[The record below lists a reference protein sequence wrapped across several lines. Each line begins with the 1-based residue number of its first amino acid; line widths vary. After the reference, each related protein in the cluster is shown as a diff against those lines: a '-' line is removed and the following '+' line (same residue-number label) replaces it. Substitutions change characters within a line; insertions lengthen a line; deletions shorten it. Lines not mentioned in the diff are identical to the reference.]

1 MFCSSCGAKND
12 ADSKFCGGCG
22 SAMGEVKAPKAA
34 KSPKPEG
41 GASPVA
47 GLVAKFTKLGRPI
60 QIGAAAALVLVVV
73 LAVVV
78 FAKGGPTEKTV
89 ENYLITAADLG
100 EINNQ
105 EHDLTDF
112 TSNGIFSSDCSASDH
127 LKAVLGKGN
136 SWGNAGF
143 EESDDNQNSF
153 WITEQIIG
161 FDTEA
166 QVDDVLD
173 AVDAGAGDSDCDFSV
188 STSTLF
194 FTSPYDS
201 AENLSDAGLPGNG
214 FLVKNDTTMTMGTS
228 TVTSKGSYV
237 FAKRGNVL
245 AVMSIYQGD
254 TSFDDNITTYSDL
267 IDIAKTVLNRFN
279 G

>member
-1 MFCSSCGAKND
+1 
-12 ADSKFCGGCG
+12 
-22 SAMGEVKAPKAA
+22 MGEVKAPKAA
-34 KSPKPEG
+34 KAAKPEG

-73 LAVVV
+73 VAVVV

-89 ENYLITAADLG
+89 DNYLITAADLG
-100 EINNQ
+100 DINNQ
-105 EHDLTDF
+105 DHDPTDF
-112 TSNGIFSSDCSASDH
+112 TDSAIFNSDCSASDD
-127 LKAVLGKGN
+127 LGAALGKGN

-166 QVDDVLD
+166 QVDDVLA
-173 AVDAGAGDSDCDFSV
+173 AVDSGAGDSDCDYASY
-188 STSTLF
+188 TSTLTY
-194 FTSPYDS
+194 TSPYDS
-201 AENLSDAGLPGNG
+201 AEKLGDVELPGNG
-214 FLVKNDTTMTMGTS
+214 LLVQNDTSMTMGTT

-254 TSFDDNITTYSDL
+254 TSFDENITTYSDL

>member
-34 KSPKPEG
+34 KG
-41 GASPVA
+41 GSPVA
-47 GLVAKFTKLGRPI
+47 GVVTKFKKLGKPI

-89 ENYLITAADLG
+89 DNYLITAEDLG
-100 EINNQ
+100 DINNQ
-105 EHDLTDF
+105 DHDPTDF
-112 TSNGIFSSDCSASDH
+112 TDSAIFNSDCSANEDLAS
-127 LKAVLGKGN
+127 ALGKGN
-136 SWGNAGF
+136 SWGNAGY
-143 EESDDNQNSF
+143 EDSEDNQNSF

-166 QVDDVLD
+166 EVDDVLA
-173 AVDAGAGDSDCDFSV
+173 AVESGAGDSDCDYASY
-188 STSTLF
+188 TSTLTY
-194 FTSPYDS
+194 TSPYDS
-201 AENLSDAGLPGNG
+201 AEKLGDVDLPGNG
-214 FLVKNDTTMTMGTS
+214 LLVRNDTTMTMGTS
-228 TVTSKGSYV
+228 SVTSNGSYV

-254 TSFDDNITTYSDL
+254 NSFDEDITNYSDL
-267 IDIAKTVLNRFN
+267 MDIAKIVLGRFN